1 MTRRFARSLSAAVL
15 LSLVGLPTVARAQET
30 AADDDAEIRRVIA
43 SAYIDGLHGNG
54 SRDDIR
60 AGFHPSFV
68 MKVLRNGE
76 ITDVGIEE
84 WIGRLPEPGTD
95 PGHEIAHRIPEV
107 SVSGDAAAA
116 MIEVDFD
123 GRHVFSDYMLLYRF
137 PEGWRIVA
145 KVFHSESS

>member
-1 MTRRFARSLSAAVL
+1 MPRTARPLVTALL
-15 LSLVGLPTVARAQET
+15 LSLVSLPSPARAQQ
-30 AADDDAEIRRVIA
+30 ADADEIRRVIT
-43 SAYIDGLHGNG
+43 SAYIDGLHKNG

-68 MKVLRNGE
+68 MKVLREGA

-84 WIGRLPEPGTD
+84 WIARLPEPGTD
-95 PGHEIAHRIPEV
+95 PGHVVTHRIPEV
-107 SVSGDAAAA
+107 SVSGRAASA

-145 KVFHSESS
+145 KIFHDESE